1 MSTAVTTK
9 LVALGAAGSMVAN
22 TALPYVKEGL
32 NKASG
37 AAARKLEA
45 LASAIGETK
54 EAAADVV
61 GEVATGGGPNRAAL
75 YFAIGLATPVVAY
88 TGYWVGGKAWRWM
101 FPQKKV
107 NWTVGGKV
115 EECVVQGSTEHS
127 MLEPR
132 FSCRIG
138 YTNSQGDNIMVGW
151 GTRIDYAQGSYLVTA
166 QHCLNLDKPMWMRKG
181 KECIPLDLKEAAP
194 IANDLAV
201 IPVPTKFFVQLSMT
215 KARFGLVPP
224 RGVTASVMGLEGKG
238 TTGTVEPLY
247 KTQNGYFGWVR
258 YLGSTMRGYS
268 GSPYFS
274 GNMVYGIHTTGGMF
288 NGGINA
294 MYLHVLAKIH
304 LDAGLEEESPHKLRR
319 WLDDPDMDDD
329 NMPVTY
335 ETNEKNEK
343 WVVVSNRKTGE
354 YSRMREEDYTRVYD
368 EWMDK
373 VVEDRERLEDEAE
386 RKREEFEERQE
397 REAERREWDR
407 EYESGAVLV
416 PPTPPPAQA
425 MQISIPM
432 AAPAPQPQPQQTS
445 AVQGNG
451 PTPGT
456 SRGGDGSHPNEVSR
470 SANPPNQT
478 AEPSLRSQLLQKRQE
493 LNELTSKVVSI
504 KRQLGIP
511 AKLKP
516 RSRSTQQSAQ
526 QQLPAIN
533 NPRSA
538 RGQ

>member
-1 MSTAVTTK
+1 MSTAVSAK
-9 LVALGAAGSMVAN
+9 LVALGAVGSMVAN
-22 TALPYVKEGL
+22 AAAPFVKENL
-32 NKASG
+32 QKAAG
-37 AAARKLEA
+37 ATARRMEA
-45 LASAIGETK
+45 LASAFGGAK
-54 EAAADVV
+54 EAVVDVV
-61 GEVATGGGPNRAAL
+61 EEVATGAAPDRAAL
-75 YFAIGLATPVVAY
+75 YFAIGMATPAVAY

-101 FPQKKV
+101 FPQKQTS
-107 NWTVGGKV
+107 WTVGGKV
-115 EECVVQGSTEHS
+115 EECVVAGSTEHS

-138 YTNSQGDNIMVGW
+138 YTNSQGDKIMVGW
-151 GTRIDYAQGSYLVTA
+151 GTRVDYAQGSYLVTA
-166 QHCLNLDKPMWMRKG
+166 QHCLTLDRPMWMRKG
-181 KECIPLDLKEAAP
+181 KECLPLDLKEAAP

-201 IPVPTKFFVQLSMT
+201 IPVPTKSFVQLAMT

-258 YLGSTMRGYS
+258 YLGTTMRGYS

-294 MYLHVLAKIH
+294 MYLHVLSKIH

-319 WLDDPDMDDD
+319 WLDDPDLDDD

-354 YSRMREEDYTRVYD
+354 YSRMREEEYSRVYE

-373 VVEDRERLEDEAE
+373 VEEERDRLEEEIE
-386 RKREEFEERQE
+386 RRREEFEQRQE
-397 REAERREWDR
+397 REAEKREWNR
-407 EYESGAVLV
+407 EYESGAV
-416 PPTPPPAQA
+416 PIPPPQQPQA

-432 AAPAPQPQPQQTS
+432 TQQAPVQPQPAPTS
-445 AVQGNG
+445 AVQGNE
-451 PTPGT
+451 PAPGT
-456 SRGGDGSHPNEVSR
+456 SRGGNGSRQNEVSR
-470 SANPPNQT
+470 NANPPNQIQK
-478 AEPSLRSQLLQKRQE
+478 PNLRSQLLQKRQE
-493 LNELTSKVVSI
+493 LKELTGNLVAI

-511 AKLKP
+511 AKSKP
-516 RSRSTQQSAQ
+516 HSRSIHQGAQ
-526 QQLPAIN
+526 QPLPVTNSQRNAN
-533 NPRSA
+533 A
-538 RGQ
+538 Q